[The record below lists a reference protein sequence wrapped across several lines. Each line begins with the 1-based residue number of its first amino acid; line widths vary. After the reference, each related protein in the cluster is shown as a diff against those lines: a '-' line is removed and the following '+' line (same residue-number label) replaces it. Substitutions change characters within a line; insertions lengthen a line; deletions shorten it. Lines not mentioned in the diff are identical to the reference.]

1 MACMGR
7 IDDRLRELSLTLPA
21 PRAPLAN
28 YVPARRVGNLVYTAG
43 QISGTVEREIKGKLG
58 AELDVEQGRDAARV
72 CALNCL
78 AALLTVI
85 DSLDS
90 VKQLVRVGAFVN
102 SAAGFTQQPLVANG
116 ASDLF
121 VDVFGDAGRH
131 ARTAVG
137 VNELPAGF
145 AVEVE
150 LIVEV

>member
-1 MACMGR
+1 MGR
-7 IDDRLRELSLTLPA
+7 IDDRLKELGISLPA
-21 PRAPLAN
+21 PRAPMAN
-28 YVPARRVGNLVYTAG
+28 YVPARRVGNLIYTAG
-43 QISGTVEREIKGKLG
+43 QISGTAEREFKGKLG
-58 AELDVEQGRDAARV
+58 SDLSIEQGREAART

-78 AALLTVI
+78 AALLTVV
-85 DSLDS
+85 DSLDA

-102 SAAGFTQQPLVANG
+102 SAAGFDQQAAVANG
-116 ASDLF
+116 ASDTF
-121 VDVFGDAGRH
+121 VEVFGDAGRH

>member
-1 MACMGR
+1 MGR
-7 IDDRLRELSLTLPA
+7 IDDRLRELGISLPSA
-21 PRAPLAN
+21 RPPLAN

-43 QISGTVEREIKGKLG
+43 QVASADGRDYKGKLG
-58 AELDVEQGRDAARV
+58 AELGVEEGRAAARA

-78 AALLTVI
+78 AALLSVV
-85 DSLDS
+85 DSLDQ
-90 VKQLVRVGAFVN
+90 VRLVRVGAFVN

-121 VDVFGDAGRH
+121 VEVFGEAGRH

-150 LIVEV
+150 LVVEV

>member
-1 MACMGR
+1 MGR
-7 IDDRLRELSLTLPA
+7 IDDRLKELGITLPP
-21 PRAPLAN
+21 PRAPMAN
-28 YVPARRVGNLVYTAG
+28 YVPARRVGNLIYTAG
-43 QISGTVEREIKGKLG
+43 QISGTLEHEIKGKLG
-58 AELDVEQGRDAARV
+58 QDLSVEQGREAARV

-78 AALLTVI
+78 AAVLTQV

-90 VKQLVRVGAFVN
+90 IQQLVRVGGFVN
-102 SAAGFTQQPLVANG
+102 SAAGFDQQPAVVNG

-121 VDVFGDAGRH
+121 VEIFGDAGRH

-150 LIVEV
+150 LVVEV